1 MNYMAKKI
9 IPLLAGLMLLAGCA
23 TPEKIQFS
31 DDAEIARLMPAT
43 MPQPPASD
51 GLEKA
56 EVRQIETA
64 VFTRLL
70 EQSVTADKNCSAVFL
85 QTDEATTTALMEKF
99 PHHVPPIK
107 QVWHLEIR
115 PGQSPLDKDTYRAAM
130 ILSVTVSEP
139 ENGLVTAVG
148 KWFAGDA
155 VSGMQTFE
163 FKKIGGEWVAQTGK
177 P

>member
-1 MNYMAKKI
+1 METKI
-9 IPLLAGLMLLAGCA
+9 IPLLASLVLLAGCA
-23 TPEKIQFS
+23 SPEKIQFS

-43 MPQPPASD
+43 MPKPPVSD

-56 EVRQIETA
+56 EVRQIEA
-64 VFTRLL
+64 VVFTRLL
-70 EQSVTADKNCSAVFL
+70 EQPATADKNCSAVFL
-85 QTDEATTTALMEKF
+85 QTDEETVTALMQKL
-99 PHHVPPIK
+99 PAHIPPIK
-107 QVWHLEIR
+107 QAWHLEIR

-139 ENGLVTAVG
+139 ENSIVTAVG

-155 VSGMQTFE
+155 VSGISTFE
-163 FKKIGGEWVAQTGK
+163 FKKVGGEWVAQTGK

>member
-1 MNYMAKKI
+1 MAKKI
-9 IPLLAGLMLLAGCA
+9 IPLLAGLALLAGCA
-23 TPEKIQFS
+23 SPEKISFNS
-31 DDAEIARLMPAT
+31 DAEIAALTPLTVSAVPT
-43 MPQPPASD
+43 D
-51 GLEKA
+51 KGLAKS
-56 EVRQIETA
+56 EVRQIEAA

-70 EQSVTADKNCSAVFL
+70 EQSVTADNKCSAVFL
-85 QTDEATTTALMEKF
+85 QTDEATTTALMKKF
-99 PHHVPPIK
+99 PDHVPPIK

-139 ENGLVTAVG
+139 ENGIVTAVG

-155 VSGMQTFE
+155 VSGVQTFD
-163 FKKIGGEWVAQTGK
+163 FKKVGGEWMAQTEK